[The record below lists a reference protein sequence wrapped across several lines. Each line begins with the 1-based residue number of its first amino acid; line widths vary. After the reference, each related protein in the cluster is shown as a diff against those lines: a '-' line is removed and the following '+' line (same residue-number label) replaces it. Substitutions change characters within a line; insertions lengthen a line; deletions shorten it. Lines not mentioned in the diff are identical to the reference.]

1 MNKQIK
7 FSLEDE
13 EFFGSVGSFG
23 VPKFDLAML
32 GGIPRG
38 FLVVAFAEVG
48 CGSDLF
54 AKQFTSPAEEP
65 DNTILIS
72 TNESQLEIARVFK
85 KYGWP
90 TDIGVRTLGEEYNA
104 KVLEKELLASRYRL
118 EGFKLNDIQRLAQTR
133 FVDDDT
139 QDFLT
144 DMTNEIMSMG
154 PYFRA
159 VIDSLDFF
167 MTRDDPSRVLSM
179 LRMMQAHT
187 QLSRGILFITVS
199 NNSISPAVKQEMSSI
214 ADMVC
219 DFKVRTIGSDFETS
233 MYISKFRNAP
243 ENLSIMVYR
252 VTPEEGITPET
263 VERIA

>member
-1 MNKQIK
+1 MAEQIK
-7 FSLEDE
+7 FDKEDE
-13 EFFGSVGSFG
+13 SFFGSVGSFG
-23 VPKFDLAML
+23 VPKFDNAMH
-32 GGIPRG
+32 GGVPRG
-38 FLVVAFAEVG
+38 FLVIGFTDVG
-48 CGSDLF
+48 AGSELF

-85 KYGWP
+85 KYSWP
-90 TDIGVRTLGEEYNA
+90 IDIGVRTLGEEYNA
-104 KVLEKELLASRYRL
+104 RVLEKELLASRYRL
-118 EGFKLNDIQRLAQTR
+118 EGFKLPDIQRLAQTR

-144 DMTNEIMSMG
+144 EMTNEIMSLN

-159 VIDSLDFF
+159 VVDSLDFF
-167 MTRDDPSRVLSM
+167 MQREDPNRVIAM

-187 QLSRGILFITVS
+187 QLNRGILFITVS
-199 NNSISPAVKQEMSSI
+199 NDTITPAIKQEMAAI

-219 DFKVRTIGSDFETS
+219 DFKVRTVGSDFETS
-233 MYISKFRNAP
+233 MIVSKFRNAP
-243 ENLSIMVYR
+243 ENLSILVYR